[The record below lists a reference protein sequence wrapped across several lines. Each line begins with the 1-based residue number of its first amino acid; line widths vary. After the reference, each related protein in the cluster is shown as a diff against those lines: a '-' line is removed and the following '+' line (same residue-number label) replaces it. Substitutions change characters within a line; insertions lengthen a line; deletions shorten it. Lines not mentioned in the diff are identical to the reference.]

1 MSDTAD
7 RSLAHWSEEGRA
19 GMDAFYR
26 VARQDY
32 RLLAQARDW
41 PSLLAGRRTLLDV
54 ACGSGKFP
62 EALDRYAELPP
73 RPEIEYALLDPSPFS
88 IAEARRALAPP
99 FVAGAELQCPLQ
111 ELDPAAGPFDVV
123 WAIHALY
130 ALPGPELDLG
140 LERFVGALAPDGLGA
155 IANAAHDAH
164 YLRFYRDHLADF
176 RGGEGTPY
184 TSSEQIVSA
193 LRRLGAPVAVQ
204 RLDYLGRDPPRRP
217 GDHGGLP
224 AALRVRRHRLAR
236 RDGAVRAGGRL
247 PGGVHRRAGRGAA
260 AAAARG
266 PHPDRRGSHLESPEP
281 PEGWQSG

>member
-99 FVAGAELQCPLQ
+99 FVAGAEFQCPLQ

-140 LERFVGALAPDGLGA
+140 LERFLGALAPDGLGA

-193 LRRLGAPVAVQ
+193 LRRLSAPVAVH
-204 RLDYLGRDPPRRP
+204 RLDYLAEIAL
-217 GDHGGLP
+217 GDRATMEGYLQRCAFDDTVSLAQMEQADRVGAYL
-224 AALRVRRHRLAR
+224 AACT
-236 RDGAVRAGGRL
+236 DERAGVLRL
-247 PGGVHRRAGRGAA
+247 PQQVDLILIGE
-260 AAAARG
+260 ART
-266 PHPDRRGSHLESPEP
+266 
-281 PEGWQSG
+281 

>member
-1 MSDTAD
+1 MSDTAE

-32 RLLAQARDW
+32 HLLAEARDW
-41 PSLLAGRRTLLDV
+41 RSLLAGRRFLLDV

-62 EALDRYAELPP
+62 EALDRYAGLPA

-88 IAEARRALAPP
+88 IAEARAALAPP
-99 FVAGAELQCPLQ
+99 FVAGAEYQCLLQD
-111 ELDPAAGPFDVV
+111 LDPAAGSFDVV

-130 ALPGPELDLG
+130 ALPTPELEAG
-140 LERFVGALAPDGLGA
+140 LARFLGALAPDGLGA

-184 TSSEQIVSA
+184 TSSEQIVST
-193 LRRLGAPVAVQ
+193 LRGLGASVAVQ
-204 RLDYLGRDPPRRP
+204 RLDYRAEIALDDRATMEGYLQRCAFDDTVSLAEMERSERVGRY
-217 GDHGGLP
+217 L
-224 AALRVRRHRLAR
+224 AAC
-236 RDGAVRAGGRL
+236 RDERAGLLRL
-247 PGGVHRRAGRGAA
+247 PQHVDLILIGE
-260 AAAARG
+260 ART
-266 PHPDRRGSHLESPEP
+266 
-281 PEGWQSG
+281 